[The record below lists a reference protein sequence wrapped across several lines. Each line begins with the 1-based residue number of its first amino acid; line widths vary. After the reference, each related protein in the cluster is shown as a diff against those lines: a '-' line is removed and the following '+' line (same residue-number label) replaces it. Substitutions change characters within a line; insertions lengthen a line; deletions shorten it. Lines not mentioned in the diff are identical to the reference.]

1 MSVRPERRPSIDAQ
15 RIAAGLDSQI
25 ADGDWSED
33 REHKQQRE
41 AAVRIQAQRRG
52 QCARRH
58 ARPHKKSAPRAVPP
72 PEPEETGYHM
82 SALSDAEVARER
94 EQREERERQRRAE
107 QQQAALRVQS
117 AVRGKVRRNPN
128 SSPHHA
134 ITITSSSS
142 YHRWC
147 GRHRLVVVSDSPIRV
162 CLAGGP
168 ARG

>member
-1 MSVRPERRPSIDAQ
+1 MSVRPGRRPSIDAQ

-33 REHKQQRE
+33 RDHKQQRE

-58 ARPHKKSAPRAVPP
+58 AHKKPAPRPVPP
-72 PEPEETGYHM
+72 PVAEETGYHM

-117 AVRGKVRRNPN
+117 AVRGKV
-128 SSPHHA
+128 
-134 ITITSSSS
+134 
-142 YHRWC
+142 
-147 GRHRLVVVSDSPIRV
+147 
-162 CLAGGP
+162 
-168 ARG
+168 